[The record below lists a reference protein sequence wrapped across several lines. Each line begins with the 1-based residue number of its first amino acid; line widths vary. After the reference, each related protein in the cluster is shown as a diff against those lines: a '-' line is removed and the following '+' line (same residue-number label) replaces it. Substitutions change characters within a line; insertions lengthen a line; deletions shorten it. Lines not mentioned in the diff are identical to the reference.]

1 MRCAGQGQ
9 ARGSIS
15 AHVQQTHADPAA
27 LQKPGRRGE
36 QHAYIG
42 LYLAMGQDD
51 VRPQGIS
58 SVMPGTERGYL
69 AWATLAS
76 DVSGSLQVNLRISAG
91 KAHLI

>member
-1 MRCAGQGQ
+1 MRIRQPCRSRVGGVS
-9 ARGSIS
+9 GI
-15 AHVQQTHADPAA
+15 
-27 LQKPGRRGE
+27 
-36 QHAYIG
+36 AYIG

-76 DVSGSLQVNLRISAG
+76 DVSGSPQVNLRISAG